1 MRIAIGIWLA
11 LAAFIQA
18 STLDFKEIFQTIDA
32 PADVTTVTANYE
44 FTNKSNTA
52 VTIQKLDP
60 GCSCVAAEITDG
72 KIRYE
77 PGESGSI
84 SAKFDMTNFSGSV
97 DKAILL
103 YLDKDP
109 MDKPSQIL
117 KLKVNIP
124 VLVGVEPKTLK
135 WEIGGKP
142 APQTI
147 KIRIIDGQTIHVT
160 DIQSSSDAFS
170 YQLKTLEDGRS
181 YDLVITPKDMKSPSI
196 GVFRIETDCKIQKHR
211 IQQAFGVV
219 RRPTPSE
226 AAAKK

>member
-1 MRIAIGIWLA
+1 MRIAIGILLA

-18 STLDFKEIFQTIDA
+18 STLDFKEISQTINA
-32 PADVTTVTANYE
+32 PADVTTVTATYE
-44 FTNKSNTA
+44 FTNKSGKS

-60 GCSCVAAEITDG
+60 GCSCVLAEIADG
-72 KIRYE
+72 KLRYG
-77 PGESGSI
+77 PGESGTI
-84 SAKFDMTNFSGSV
+84 SAKFDMANFSGSV

-109 MDKPSQIL
+109 LDKPSQVL

-124 VLVGVEPKTLK
+124 VLVGLEPKTVQ
-135 WEIGGKP
+135 WEVGGKLK
-142 APQTI
+142 PQTI

-160 DIQSSSDAFS
+160 NVQSSSDAFS

-181 YDLVITPKDMKSPSI
+181 YDLIVTPKDMKSPSI
-196 GVFRIETDCKIQKHR
+196 GVFRIETDCKIAKHR

-219 RRPTPSE
+219 RKPSKV
-226 AAAKK
+226 AAKK